1 MAEKKEG
8 REGEEKKNT
17 ERMRQLGGAVGW
29 VKKKMTDRKFR
40 SAPNAQGSIL

>member
-8 REGEEKKNT
+8 REGEEKKKHWTNA
-17 ERMRQLGGAVGW
+17 AVGGSGG
-29 VKKKMTDRKFR
+29 VGEKKMTDRKFR

>member
-8 REGEEKKNT
+8 REGEEKKKHWTNA
-17 ERMRQLGGAVGW
+17 AVGGERW
-29 VKKKMTDRKFR
+29 GGWKKMTDRKFR